1 MSKERIQMKNVGS
14 TSTRKPVA
22 HLLSCVCRAR
32 QTGIDHTPRTRARAP
47 NNGNAHTSLYL
58 EVWATRTRRSAE
70 VRHSA
75 RPRPPR
81 DALSFTPLKSRHSRV
96 AVFPLIGKPKV
107 GCALRLR
114 TLAPVAVALRWPN
127 SSVEHPV
134 ALRQRHL
141 GPPWSTR
148 SGVLS
153 QVVRCQRCNRYERLE
168 VDMH

>member
-1 MSKERIQMKNVGS
+1 MKNVGS

-58 EVWATRTRRSAE
+58 EVWATRTRQKCGSA
-70 VRHSA
+70 
-75 RPRPPR
+75 
-81 DALSFTPLKSRHSRV
+81 ALGETSRV

-168 VDMH
+168 AAMH